1 MAAAASLGSALS
13 MATPT
18 HLCTDQAHLQ
28 EFSWLHRGSK
38 STYFGLPLTTKV
50 GQNAS
55 STSQRTWSSTLAIRN
70 VATKTLDPVKSSEQ
84 VQHGGGVK
92 IGINGFGRIGRL
104 VLRAGLANKRTE
116 VVAVNDPFLDAKQ
129 AAYLLKYDSTFG
141 PLRAHVQAL
150 DDKTIEI
157 DGLKIVM
164 TAIKDPKDIPW
175 GDHGARYVV
184 ESTGVFTSSEKANGH
199 LQGNSV
205 HGVVISAPA
214 KDDVTPTFV
223 VGVNHEQYDPN
234 MQIVSCASCTTNCLA
249 PLAKVVH
256 DNYGIEEGLMSTIHA
271 VTATQKTVDG
281 PSKNWRSGR
290 GAFQNIIPASTGAAK
305 AVAKVIPELKGKLTG
320 MAFRVPVA
328 DVSVV
333 DLTVRL
339 SKEAPYEEVC
349 DTFRK
354 AASSGPLR
362 GILGV
367 TEDDVVSSDF
377 VGEER
382 SCVVDLKAG
391 IALSK
396 KFLKL
401 VAWYDNE
408 YGYSCRVVDLITH
421 MAAVASKNLN

>member
-1 MAAAASLGSALS
+1 MAAPS
-13 MATPT
+13 
-18 HLCTDQAHLQ
+18 HLCAEQGPSQ
-28 EFSWLHRGSK
+28 CGSK
-38 STYFGLPLTTKV
+38 STYFGVPLIMRR
-50 GQNAS
+50 QLIS
-55 STSQRTWSSTLAIRN
+55 SSISNRTRFSTLAIRN
-70 VATKTLDPVKSSEQ
+70 VATKTPDPVKSSEEVKQ
-84 VQHGGGVK
+84 GGGIKV
-92 IGINGFGRIGRL
+92 GVNGFGRIGRL
-104 VLRAGLANKRTE
+104 VLRAGLANRRTE
-116 VVAVNDPFLDAKQ
+116 IVAVNDPFLDAKQ

-141 PLRAHVQAL
+141 PLKAHVQAI
-150 DDKTIEI
+150 DDKTIEV
-157 DGLKIVM
+157 DGLRIAM
-164 TAIKDPKDIPW
+164 TAHKDPKEIPW

-199 LQGNSV
+199 LQSNSV
-205 HGVVISAPA
+205 HGVVLSAPA

-223 VGVNHEQYDPN
+223 MGVNHEQYDPN
-234 MQIVSCASCTTNCLA
+234 VQIVSCASCTTNCLA
-249 PLAKVVH
+249 PLAKVIH
-256 DNYGIEEGLMSTIHA
+256 DNFGIEEGLMSTIHA

-339 SKEAPYEEVC
+339 SKGASYEEIC

-354 AASSGPLR
+354 AAASGPLQ

-367 TEDDVVSSDF
+367 TDEEVVSSDF
-377 VGEER
+377 RGEER
-382 SCVVDLKAG
+382 SSVVDLKAG

-396 KFLKL
+396 NFVKM

-408 YGYSCRVVDLITH
+408 YGYSCRVIDLVAH
-421 MAAVASKNLN
+421 MAAVASSKNLN